1 MSATGGSSGGG
12 DRSGSDRI
20 EVLRNEA
27 REVLDAQL
35 RTLRDTDRKAMAT
48 ARVDGLILGLLLS
61 AGSIADAPETALN
74 PWLFAGTGFI
84 LGSLVVAVV
93 TYSVDRPSYGV
104 NPAYLDVAV
113 ESKQSQQGVESDLL
127 AGYAEWIRDNADEIS
142 SNGTYLLVA
151 QGLLVLGLS
160 SVTVGIYRAI

>member
-1 MSATGGSSGGG
+1 MSRTGGTSEDG
-12 DRSGSDRI
+12 DEFRRDRTD
-20 EVLRNEA
+20 VLRNEA
-27 REVLDAQL
+27 REVLDVQL

-48 ARVDGLILGLLLS
+48 ARVDALILGLLLS
-61 AGSIADAPETALN
+61 AGSLADAPETAIN
-74 PWLFAGTGFI
+74 PWLLGGTAFV

-104 NPAYLDVAV
+104 NPTYLDVAV
-113 ESKQSQQGVESDLL
+113 ETRRPQEHVESDLL

-160 SVTVGIYRAI
+160 SVTIGIYRAI